1 MFQVSENRRGREVG
15 ERGNG
20 VGVGEKKG
28 RKGGGATITDRV
40 CHTCSVR
47 TVITWCIAVWCA
59 YGNYLVNSCM
69 VCVL

>member
-20 VGVGEKKG
+20 VGGG
-28 RKGGGATITDRV
+28 KGGREWGRQTDRV